1 MPKPTAIVYIDGLNL
16 HRRLIERMNTSGW
29 VDYWRLVELILKNFE
44 IVAVRVFTALY
55 STDDAVVAKD
65 NWNKQTLAH
74 PKLSI
79 HLGRVKKTTRMY
91 PTTKSSNSI
100 LSDGVAKVIKFEEK
114 GSDVALATHMVL
126 DASQNMANI
135 YFVMSSDT
143 DFEPALRVL
152 KEQLG
157 VQIGVISTTENV
169 PKLFAQLSPNVIRHV
184 KVRHVAESRLT

>member
-1 MPKPTAIVYIDGLNL
+1 
-16 HRRLIERMNTSGW
+16 
-29 VDYWRLVELILKNFE
+29 
-44 IVAVRVFTALY
+44 
-55 STDDAVVAKD
+55 
-65 NWNKQTLAH
+65 
-74 PKLSI
+74 
-79 HLGRVKKTTRMY
+79 
-91 PTTKSSNSI
+91 
-100 LSDGVAKVIKFEEK
+100 
-114 GSDVALATHMVL
+114 MVL

-135 YFVMSSDT
+135 YFVMSNDT

>member
-16 HRRLIERMNTSGW
+16 HRRLMERMNTSGW
-29 VDYWRLVELILKNFE
+29 VDYWKLVEVILRNFE

-55 STDDAVVAKD
+55 STEDAVVAKD
-65 NWNKQTLAH
+65 IWNQQTSTY

-91 PTTKSSNSI
+91 PTTKSANRDP
-100 LSDGVAKVIKFEEK
+100 SDGVAKVKKFEEK
-114 GSDVALATHMVL
+114 GSDVSLAAHMVL
-126 DASQNMANI
+126 DASQNRANI

-169 PKLFAQLSPNVIRHV
+169 PKLFSQLSPNVIRHV
-184 KVRHVAESRLT
+184 KLKHIHESRLT